1 MKKQLVQ
8 YLFILSLLMNVFT
21 YMYFSKKEAST
32 QKKYDNLSLKYK
44 DSLQAISNNAY
55 DADYFSLEM
64 NDRAQNYFGESNLN
78 YQVLIPKIKETLLE
92 FNSDPEGNKYVD
104 QAKTGDQKY
113 IINKIKILN
122 HRWIIADYSNGQL
135 WGEVLLKYFVES
147 DGSVTFETMSSY
159 LYPVQLN

>member
-1 MKKQLVQ
+1 M
-8 YLFILSLLMNVFT
+8 
-21 YMYFSKKEAST
+21 
-32 QKKYDNLSLKYK
+32 
-44 DSLQAISNNAY
+44 
-55 DADYFSLEM
+55 
-64 NDRAQNYFGESNLN
+64 
-78 YQVLIPKIKETLLE
+78 LE

-104 QAKTGDQKY
+104 QAKSGDQKY

-159 LYPVQLN
+159 LYPIQLN